1 MVLNDLIYYMNEK
14 FPLYLAEAWDNSGS
28 QLVDEKKEVK
38 KIILTLDVTDK
49 VVDQAIENEV
59 DLIISHHPFIF
70 SPLKNLELNSY
81 RGSII
86 KNLIINNIS
95 CYSMHTNYDSEKNG
109 MNEVISKMLKL
120 SNCSNIIETYGEVDA
135 GFGMIG
141 ELEELVGFED
151 FVNNVKS
158 IFNIDYVVEYF
169 FDHNIQIKNVAF
181 CGGSGADFIAE
192 ASKRKA
198 DIYLTGDIKHHDAQ
212 LAYELGLN
220 LLDVTHYGLEKVFI
234 DHMAR
239 IIKDKFPDIEIYKYS
254 INDFSGIVK

>member
-1 MVLNDLIYYMNEK
+1 MVLNDLISYINEK
-14 FPLYLAEAWDNSGS
+14 FPLYLAESWDNSGS
-28 QLVDEKKEVK
+28 QLIDVNS
-38 KIILTLDVTDK
+38 KIMKIVMTLDVTDK
-49 VVDQAIENEV
+49 VVEYAIENKA
-59 DLIISHHPFIF
+59 DLILSHHPFIF

-81 RGSII
+81 RGRII

-109 MNEVISKMLKL
+109 MNDVVSKMLKL

-141 ELEELVGFED
+141 ELDEFIGFDD

-158 IFNIDYVVEYF
+158 IFDLDYVVEYF
-169 FDHNIQIKNVAF
+169 FDHNSQIKNVAF
-181 CGGSGADFIAE
+181 CGGAGADFIGE

-234 DHMAR
+234 GHMER
-239 IIKDKFPDIEIYKYS
+239 VINDEFPDIEIYKYS